1 MMFKPILCRDGTI
14 ISVQA
19 SSMHYCSPRNDF
31 AKCYSA
37 VEIMV
42 EDGTPECYNSL
53 DKVQAFITPQVL
65 MELIANHGGVVA
77 GELPPLNFGNHMMVD
92 ERNKDIAWLGNAWQY
107 EQEQKQTKG
116 SEEE

>member
-1 MMFKPILCRDGTI
+1 MRIPILCRDGTI

-19 SSMHYCSPRNDF
+19 SSTHYCSPRNDF
-31 AKCYSA
+31 AKSYGA

-53 DKVQAFITPQVL
+53 TKVQGFITPQVL
-65 MELIANHGGVVA
+65 MELISAHGGIVA
-77 GELPPLNFGNHMMVD
+77 GELPPLNFGNHAMVH
-92 ERNKDIAWLGNAWQY
+92 ERNQDIAEIGNAWLY